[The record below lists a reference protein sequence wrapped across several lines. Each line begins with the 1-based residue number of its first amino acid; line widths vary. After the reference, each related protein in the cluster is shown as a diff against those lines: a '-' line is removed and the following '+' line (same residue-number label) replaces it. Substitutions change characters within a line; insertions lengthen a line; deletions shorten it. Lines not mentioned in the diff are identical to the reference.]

1 MVKRLFEPLNY
12 MERISKYYTGLGYG
26 EPYRWARQR
35 EIPFAKLKKPLKNST
50 VGIVTTAALFNPKN
64 GDQGPGAAYNGKAKF
79 FNVYREPISPFPEL
93 RISHIA
99 IDRTHTTASDIH
111 TYFPLKAL
119 SRLQESG
126 FLGRLAPNFYG
137 LPTNRSQKITIE
149 KDSVELVRLFKRDK
163 VDAAIFVPN
172 CPICHQSVALAASSL
187 ERTGTPTVIMGCALD
202 IVEYVGAPRF
212 VFNDFPLGNSAGLPD
227 NVSSQDLITKMS
239 LDLLIEATRPRTTKK
254 SPFDWSGTIDWK
266 KDYSNINLLTN
277 QEIKDR
283 RKEFDE
289 VKKEVKSIKGQ

>member
-1 MVKRLFEPLNY
+1 MAKPLSEPLNY
-12 MERISKYYTGLGYG
+12 MERIKSYYAGLGYV
-26 EPYRWARQR
+26 EPYRWARQC
-35 EIPFAKLKKPLKNST
+35 EIQFAKLKKPLKDST
-50 VGIVTTAALFNPKN
+50 VGIVTTAALFNPEN

-79 FNVYREPISPFPEL
+79 FTVYREPINPFPDL

-99 IDRTHTTASDIH
+99 IDRTHTTANDIN

-126 FLGRLAPNFYG
+126 FIGRLASNFYG

-149 KDSVELVRLFKRDK
+149 EDSVELVRLFKTDK

-187 ERTGTPTVIMGCALD
+187 ERSGIPTVIMGCALD

-212 VFNDFPLGNSAGLPD
+212 VFNDFPLGNSAGLP
-227 NVSSQDLITKMS
+227 NNAASQDLIARMS
-239 LDLLIEATRPRTTKK
+239 LDLLVYAIQPRVTTK
-254 SPFDWSGTIDWK
+254 SPFDWPGKIDWK
-266 KDYSNINLLTN
+266 KDYSNIDLLSD

-283 RKEFDE
+283 RIEFDE
-289 VKKEVKSIKGQ
+289 VKKDAKSIKKR